1 MPSIVTIANQI
12 LCPHGGQA
20 TLVTGNTTLLADG
33 APALLETDVPA
44 IVGCPFTPG
53 STYSPCVQIEWESAA
68 ETLTVGDAG
77 VVLETSVGKCVNASG
92 AEQGIAV
99 ILDATASADAI

>member
-20 TLVTGNTTLLADG
+20 ILVTDNMTLLADG

-53 STYSPCVQIEWESAA
+53 STYSPCVQIEWRSAA
-68 ETLTVGDAG
+68 EMLSVGKAG
-77 VVLETSVGKCVNASG
+77 VVLETSVGFCVNAAG
-92 AEQGIAV
+92 APQGTAV
-99 ILDATASADAI
+99 IMGATPSVDAI